1 MSGPAFLFLSV
12 SHRVSESL
20 EKDGMAAVKAMT
32 GAEAIIGSLAE
43 CGVTACFAN
52 PGTSEM
58 HLVTALDR
66 EPRIRSVLCLF
77 EGVATGAADGF
88 ARMSGAP
95 ALTLLHLGPGYL
107 NGGANIHNARRAYQ
121 PMINLIGDHAV
132 SHRKLDAPLASDIA
146 GLAGPNSRWM
156 KSVDRVEDA
165 GRLATEAFMASF
177 GPPPGPV
184 SLIMP
189 ADTAWSNGAS
199 LAKAGDRPGL
209 KAPDPAAVEEAAR
222 AARQAKRPVVLV
234 NGTAL
239 HADGIATLA
248 RLEAAGVRVM
258 TDTFMARHARG
269 GGRFVASRLPYF
281 AEMAID
287 ALAGSDLMIIAGT
300 KRPVA
305 FFAYPNTP
313 GEFTPAGAASLNL
326 GGPETDSATALAMLA
341 DALGAKPIAEAPWS
355 RPEPP
360 NDDKFNPHTI
370 GLALAAHLPDGALIS
385 DDGVTASLPIYVN
398 LANAA
403 QHEWLG
409 LTGGAI
415 GQGMPLAIGAAIA
428 RPEVKTICL
437 SGDGAGMY
445 TVQSLWTMARERLD
459 ILTIVFVNHAY
470 RILKIELARTGA
482 GNPGPAANGML
493 SLGAPEIDWVK
504 LAEGMGVGAEACSNL
519 PQFNDALA
527 RAMAMR
533 GPRLIAAIIPGG

>member
-1 MSGPAFLFLSV
+1 MSGEI
-12 SHRVSESL
+12 R
-20 EKDGMAAVKAMT
+20 MALTAKTMT
-32 GAEAIIGSLAE
+32 GAEAIIGSLAD

-88 ARMSGAP
+88 ARMAGAP

-146 GLAGPNSRWM
+146 GLAGPNSRWL
-156 KSVDRVEDA
+156 KSVDRPEDA
-165 GRLATEAFMASF
+165 GRLAVEAFMASY

-189 ADTAWSNGAS
+189 ADTAWSNGAR
-199 LAKAGDRPGL
+199 LAKAGERPGL
-209 KAPDPAAVEEAAR
+209 KAPDTAAVDEAAKAVR
-222 AARQAKRPVVLV
+222 KAKRPVVLV

-239 HADGIATLA
+239 HDGGIATLA
-248 RLEAAGVRVM
+248 RLEAAGVGVM

-269 GGRFVASRLPYF
+269 GGRFVSRLPYF

-287 ALAGSDLMIIAGT
+287 ALAGSDLLLIAGT
-300 KRPVA
+300 RPPVA

-313 GEFTPAGAASLNL
+313 GEFTPADAATIDL
-326 GGPETDSATALAMLA
+326 GGPETDSAAALAMLA
-341 DALGAKPIAEAPWS
+341 DALGAKPVAEASWS
-355 RPEPP
+355 RPGVPK
-360 NDDKFNPHTI
+360 DDKFNPHTI
-370 GLALAAHLPDGALIS
+370 GLALAACLPDGALIS
-385 DDGVTASLPIYVN
+385 DDGVTAGLPVYVN

-403 QHEWLG
+403 RHEWLG

-415 GQGMPLAIGAAIA
+415 GQGMPLAVGAAVA

-445 TVQSLWTMARERLD
+445 TVQSLWTMARENLD
-459 ILTIVFVNHAY
+459 VLTIVFVNHAY

-493 SLGAPEIDWVK
+493 SLGSPEIDWAK
-504 LAEGMGVGAEACSNL
+504 LAEGMGVEAEACSTL

-527 RAMAMR
+527 RAMATR
-533 GPRLIAAIIPGG
+533 GPRLIAAIIPGS